1 MPAVR
6 GVHFQP
12 VSYFG
17 RCSEPAGSY
26 RITIPKMLALMEDQT
41 EGWIHAGDFTG
52 GGATNPYCTFQ
63 ANYLKQKD
71 GSMKLL
77 AHGEP
82 RASGASEQARDFVA
96 RQWSGTDDCCCQEAD
111 QKASCCGEK
120 PREET
125 CCCGG
130 STAGLTL
137 DTSSLDEFLE
147 EMHRNTLAVSGML
160 FQDAWNLELDRL
172 RRCYILET
180 DSRYGMVPF
189 CIYNLTGS
197 DGRTLYR

>member
-1 MPAVR
+1 
-6 GVHFQP
+6 
-12 VSYFG
+12 
-17 RCSEPAGSY
+17 
-26 RITIPKMLALMEDQT
+26 MLRLLEEQT

-63 ANYLKQKD
+63 ANYLRRKD

-82 RASGASEQARDFVA
+82 RTSGLSEQARDFVA
-96 RQWSGTDDCCCQEAD
+96 RQWSGNGCGEEKTGE
-111 QKASCCGEK
+111 SCCGEP
-120 PREET
+120 PREEN
-125 CCCGG
+125 CCCGEETG
-130 STAGLTL
+130 RLTL
-137 DTSSLDEFLE
+137 DTSSLDDFLRE
-147 EMHRNTLAVSGML
+147 IHRNTLAVSGML

-172 RRCYILET
+172 RRCYILES

-197 DGRTLYR
+197 DGRALYR

>member
-1 MPAVR
+1 
-6 GVHFQP
+6 
-12 VSYFG
+12 
-17 RCSEPAGSY
+17 
-26 RITIPKMLALMEDQT
+26 MLALMEDQT

-63 ANYLKQKD
+63 ANYLRQKD

-82 RASGASEQARDFVA
+82 RAAGASEQARDFVA
-96 RQWSGTDDCCCQEAD
+96 RQWSGTEACCCQEAEQED
-111 QKASCCGEK
+111 
-120 PREET
+120 T
-125 CCCGG
+125 CCCGE

-137 DTSSLDEFLE
+137 DTSSLDAFLE
-147 EMHRNTLAVSGML
+147 EIHRNTLAVSGML

-189 CIYNLTGS
+189 CIYNLTGT